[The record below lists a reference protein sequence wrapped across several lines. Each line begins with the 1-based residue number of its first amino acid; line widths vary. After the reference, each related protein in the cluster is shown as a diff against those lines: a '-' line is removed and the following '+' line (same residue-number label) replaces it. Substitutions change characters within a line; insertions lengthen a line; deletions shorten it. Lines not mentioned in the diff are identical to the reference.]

1 MSPGARPDRGA
12 PGPLSDTTLR
22 LGADGVRLAARIGE
36 GTLSEVYRGT
46 QRSLERAVAVKVLKG
61 SVAPTSPLGRR
72 FEREGALLASL
83 AHQNIPQIID
93 VGRTDDGRPFLV
105 MELIEGPTL
114 AALRAPRTVL
124 AADVAAIIA
133 LKVARALEYAH
144 LRGIVHRDLKPGNV
158 LISRR
163 GEVKLADFGLARDVN
178 ESADDRLGVVGTPAH
193 MSPEQV
199 LGDRMDFRSDI
210 FSFGIV
216 LYEALTGRRPFEED
230 PGRTVMQ
237 KIRLDRY
244 VSPRRLRPEV
254 PTTLERI
261 LARCLEK
268 NPRYRYPS
276 TGSLCDDLNEH
287 LARRGVI
294 SHEARLVGYL
304 RECGLIDEREVRD
317 ALGPMA
323 AAWSKAP
330 PKYHPMRQVVAGQL
344 AAVALALG
352 SLTALELSRGR
363 EQDPTASIGPR
374 PAGAAGVGLLRVLAR
389 PWAEVLVDGTAV
401 DTTPMSRAIPLAP
414 GQHFIRLRNPGF
426 VTEDR
431 AVQVSSGQ
439 TVWIDVDLRPR
450 LPEAA
455 DAP

>member
-1 MSPGARPDRGA
+1 MSPAARPDRGA

-46 QRSLERAVAVKVLKG
+46 QASLDRAVAVKVLKG

-105 MELIEGPTL
+105 MELVEGPTL

-124 AADVAAIIA
+124 AADVATIVA

-178 ESADDRLGVVGTPAH
+178 EPADDRLGVVGTPAY

-199 LGDRMDFRSDI
+199 LGDRIDFRSDI

-244 VSPRRLRPEV
+244 TSPRRLRPEV

-268 NPRYRYPS
+268 NPKYRYPS

-304 RECGLIDEREVRD
+304 RECGLIDEREVRE

-323 AAWSKAP
+323 GAWSKAP
-330 PKYHPMRQVVAGQL
+330 PKYHPMRQVVAGQV
-344 AAVALALG
+344 AALALAMG
-352 SLTALELSRGR
+352 SLAALEFSRGR
-363 EQDPTASIGPR
+363 EQDPTALIGPR
-374 PAGAAGVGLLRVLAR
+374 AAGTPGVGLLRVLAR
-389 PWAEVLVDGTAV
+389 PWAEVVVDGTAV
-401 DTTPMSRAIPLAP
+401 DTTPMSRPVPLAP
-414 GQHFIRLRNPGF
+414 GQHFVRLRNPGY

-439 TVWIDVDLRPR
+439 TVWIDIDLRARAREPD
-450 LPEAA
+450 
-455 DAP
+455 DAR

>member
-1 MSPGARPDRGA
+1 MSPAVRGA

-22 LGADGVRLAARIGE
+22 IGADGVRLGHRIGE

-46 QRSLERAVAVKVLKG
+46 QQSLGRAVAVKVLKG

-83 AHQNIPQIID
+83 AHQNIPQIVD
-93 VGRTDDGRPFLV
+93 VGRTEDGRPFLV
-105 MELIEGPTL
+105 MELVEGPTL
-114 AALRAPRTVL
+114 AALRAPREVL
-124 AADVAAIIA
+124 AADVATIIA

-163 GEVKLADFGLARDVN
+163 GEVKLADFGLAREINDSV
-178 ESADDRLGVVGTPAH
+178 DDRLGVVGTPAY

-199 LGDRMDFRSDI
+199 LGDKMDFRSDI

-216 LYEALTGRRPFEED
+216 LYEALTGRRPFQED

-261 LARCLEK
+261 LSRCLEK
-268 NPRYRYPS
+268 NPSYRYPS

-304 RECGLIDEREVRD
+304 RECGLIEERDVHD

-323 AAWSKAP
+323 GAWSKAP
-330 PKYHPMRQVVAGQL
+330 PKYHPMRQMVAGQF
-344 AAVALALG
+344 AALGLALG
-352 SLTALELSRGR
+352 ALTTLELTRGR
-363 EQDPTASIGPR
+363 EQDPTALIGPR
-374 PAGAAGVGLLRVLAR
+374 PAGAAGVGQLRVLAR
-389 PWAEVLVDGTAV
+389 PWAEVVVDGTTV
-401 DTTPMSRAIPLAP
+401 DTTPMSRAVPLAP
-414 GQHFIRLRNPGF
+414 GQHFVRLRNPAY

-431 AVQVSSGQ
+431 AVQVSAGQ
-439 TVWIDVDLRPR
+439 TVWIDVDLRPASR
-450 LPEAA
+450 EEPH
-455 DAP
+455 AP